1 MGFRKIEY
9 RPRGSSPHRQATV
22 DRLLEGND
30 MNGYMQEVI
39 DLHILIEA
47 TFAKGERRTEAML
60 QRFHPD
66 FSMITPAGVQVS
78 LEQLAA
84 LFNQRAGSQPGLT
97 IEVSDMETLAEW
109 PEGAVIR
116 YQETHQIPEQSEKK
130 RISTALFSLEGERV
144 LWRHLHETWTA

>member
-1 MGFRKIEY
+1 
-9 RPRGSSPHRQATV
+9 
-22 DRLLEGND
+22 

-47 TFAKGERRTEAML
+47 TFSKGESQIETML
-60 QRFHPD
+60 ERFHPD
-66 FSMITPAGVQVS
+66 FSMITPTGRQVP
-78 LEQLAA
+78 LEEVAA

-116 YQETHQIPEQSEKK
+116 YQETHRIPEQSEKQ
-130 RISTALFSLEGERV
+130 RISTALFSLEGEHV
-144 LWRHLHETWTA
+144 LWRHLHETWAA